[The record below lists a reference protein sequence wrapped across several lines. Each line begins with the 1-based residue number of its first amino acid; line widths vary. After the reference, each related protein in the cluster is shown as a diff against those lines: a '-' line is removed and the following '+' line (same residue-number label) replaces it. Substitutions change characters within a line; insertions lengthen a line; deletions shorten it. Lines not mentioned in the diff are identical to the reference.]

1 MEANA
6 EKMNVGGSVDKNAEK
21 KELLNAAIDALGRL
35 LSMFCAERYV
45 YLVLAIVSFCLTLYV
60 AYAVAVSAEQSK
72 ETLLV
77 VFGSSGL
84 LTVASVRVTWFFGKA
99 FNVFEE
105 LIKRFSK

>member
-1 MEANA
+1 M
-6 EKMNVGGSVDKNAEK
+6 DTHTEK

-35 LSMFCAERYV
+35 LGMFRAERYV
-45 YLVLAIVSFCLTLYV
+45 YLLLAIVSFCLTIYV
-60 AYAVAVSAEQSK
+60 AYVLALSEAPNK

-99 FNVFEE
+99 FNIFED
-105 LIKRFSK
+105 LIRRFSK